1 MNARLDSYFFPSEAS
16 PVSPFPRSV
25 QEAGDESSAEGSS
38 DTSSNDQASL
48 RHQSMSNEPYR
59 VSMLS
64 RIGRKTKRFSM
75 FK

>member
-1 MNARLDSYFFPSEAS
+1 
-16 PVSPFPRSV
+16 
-25 QEAGDESSAEGSS
+25 
-38 DTSSNDQASL
+38 
-48 RHQSMSNEPYR
+48 MSNEPYR